1 MQIVLG
7 GFNMALIAG
16 FAYLK
21 INVLDAK
28 IASSKILEALEITVE
43 GNMHLNGFLLLFG
56 LSQNLVSFILA
67 FLLTLYSSI
76 NFRNYIIKADLMY
89 FSSMNYSI
97 TFEGI
102 TFLAYLLNSLALY
115 L

>member
-1 MQIVLG
+1 
-7 GFNMALIAG
+7 MALIAG

-21 INVLDAK
+21 INVLNPKMAG
-28 IASSKILEALEITVE
+28 SKIIELLEIAVD

-56 LSQNLVSFILA
+56 FPQNMVSFVLA

-76 NFRNYIIKADLMY
+76 NFRNYIIKTDLMY
-89 FSSMNYSI
+89 FSSINYSI

-102 TFLAYLLNSLALY
+102 TFIAYLLNSMAVY
-115 L
+115 FQN